1 MTNRREKLFGS
12 GLLVIF
18 IILVVS
24 VAFNSDWVNAFDSS
38 VTQLMA
44 NAYLPLNTA
53 IFNIVTFLGSPLTV
67 IILTALLCVWLF
79 FKKQVITSLWLGGIQ
94 LAGSAITEIVKQ
106 VVARPR
112 PINQLVPDTGFSF
125 PSGHTFCTTIL
136 VLSVLSLLLLKI
148 HDEENKLVVRL
159 IGIVWIGFVAVS
171 RVYLRD
177 HFGSDV
183 LASVILATGYW
194 LLCTAYEA
202 PIKSFIQRF
211 LPDELN
217 PMSWSK
223 SNSWGFLMFSK
234 EIQIEAVSMY
244 LKGVPPV
251 EIRRKFGIKAHSTLE
266 IWVKSIKQDGIYGI
280 KDSHRNKTSYP
291 YSFKI
296 KVINWRLNHNAS
308 YPITAR
314 KFRITSPSLIWHWE
328 RALESG
334 RLKPDKRRR
343 KRTMN
348 KQEHDKIKKLEEE
361 NELLRIKVAY
371 LEKLE
376 ALAQEKKKLQTKTKR

>member
-1 MTNRREKLFGS
+1 MTNRREKLFGT

-18 IILVVS
+18 IILAVS

-53 IFNIVTFLGSPLTV
+53 IFNIVAFLGSPLTV
-67 IILTALLCVWLF
+67 IILTVLLCVWLF
-79 FKKQVITSLWLGGIQ
+79 FKKQVITSFWLGGIQ
-94 LAGSAITEIVKQ
+94 LSGSAITEIVKQ

-136 VLSVLSLLLLKI
+136 VLSVLSLLLPKI

-211 LPDELN
+211 LPERV
-217 PMSWSK
+217 K
-223 SNSWGFLMFSK
+223 
-234 EIQIEAVSMY
+234 
-244 LKGVPPV
+244 
-251 EIRRKFGIKAHSTLE
+251 TL
-266 IWVKSIKQDGIYGI
+266 
-280 KDSHRNKTSYP
+280 
-291 YSFKI
+291 
-296 KVINWRLNHNAS
+296 
-308 YPITAR
+308 
-314 KFRITSPSLIWHWE
+314 
-328 RALESG
+328 
-334 RLKPDKRRR
+334 
-343 KRTMN
+343 
-348 KQEHDKIKKLEEE
+348 
-361 NELLRIKVAY
+361 
-371 LEKLE
+371 
-376 ALAQEKKKLQTKTKR
+376 

>member
-1 MTNRREKLFGS
+1 MTNRREKLFGT

-18 IILVVS
+18 IILAVS

-53 IFNIVTFLGSPLTV
+53 IFNIVAFLGSPLTV
-67 IILTALLCVWLF
+67 IILTVLLCVWLF

-94 LAGSAITEIVKQ
+94 LSGSAITEIVKQ

-136 VLSVLSLLLLKI
+136 VLSVLSLLLPKI

-194 LLCTAYEA
+194 LLCAAYEV
-202 PIKSFIQRF
+202 PIKTFIQRF
-211 LPDELN
+211 LPER
-217 PMSWSK
+217 MK
-223 SNSWGFLMFSK
+223 SL
-234 EIQIEAVSMY
+234 
-244 LKGVPPV
+244 
-251 EIRRKFGIKAHSTLE
+251 
-266 IWVKSIKQDGIYGI
+266 
-280 KDSHRNKTSYP
+280 
-291 YSFKI
+291 
-296 KVINWRLNHNAS
+296 
-308 YPITAR
+308 
-314 KFRITSPSLIWHWE
+314 
-328 RALESG
+328 
-334 RLKPDKRRR
+334 
-343 KRTMN
+343 
-348 KQEHDKIKKLEEE
+348 
-361 NELLRIKVAY
+361 
-371 LEKLE
+371 
-376 ALAQEKKKLQTKTKR
+376 

>member
-1 MTNRREKLFGS
+1 
-12 GLLVIF
+12 
-18 IILVVS
+18 
-24 VAFNSDWVNAFDSS
+24 
-38 VTQLMA
+38 
-44 NAYLPLNTA
+44 
-53 IFNIVTFLGSPLTV
+53 
-67 IILTALLCVWLF
+67 
-79 FKKQVITSLWLGGIQ
+79 
-94 LAGSAITEIVKQ
+94 
-106 VVARPR
+106 
-112 PINQLVPDTGFSF
+112 
-125 PSGHTFCTTIL
+125 
-136 VLSVLSLLLLKI
+136 
-148 HDEENKLVVRL
+148 
-159 IGIVWIGFVAVS
+159 
-171 RVYLRD
+171 
-177 HFGSDV
+177 
-183 LASVILATGYW
+183 
-194 LLCTAYEA
+194 
-202 PIKSFIQRF
+202 
-211 LPDELN
+211 
-217 PMSWSK
+217 
-223 SNSWGFLMFSK
+223 MFSK

-328 RALESG
+328 RALEFG

-376 ALAQEKKKLQTKTKR
+376 ALAQKKKKLQTKTKR